1 MTEIEISRGY
11 TPGAIGRVVE
21 MHGDYYARRWG
32 FGFYFEAKVAKTL
45 EGFLSRYDE
54 KRDGFW
60 TASRTGRVEGS
71 IAIDGL
77 HADADGAHLRWFIVS
92 EDLHGRGVGSA
103 LLSNAVDFCRSSGYR
118 KVYLWTFEGLLS
130 ARRLYEKTG
139 FRLVEQRP
147 GTQWGKEVHEQRF
160 ELQLP

>member
-1 MTEIEISRGY
+1 MTDIEISRGY
-11 TPGAIGRVVE
+11 APGAIGRVVE

-32 FGFYFEAKVAKTL
+32 FGIFFEAKAAKML
-45 EGFLSRYDE
+45 AEFLSRYDE

-60 TASRTGRVEGS
+60 TASRAGRVEGS

-77 HADADGAHLRWFIVS
+77 RADTAGAHLRWFIVS

-139 FRLVEQRP
+139 FRLVEQCP